1 MIHDTIYNI
10 TKNGYYIK
18 GEEIDTM
25 ENSFNKGVRNLK
37 NILIYILVAIVAL
50 FLINFVI
57 KGAFYI
63 GGAVLAIYII
73 YKLYTRGKVWFSQ
86 LSNSIK
92 KKKFEKEMAKVK
104 ENKGGIS
111 YIEAEIVKQS
121 NFDKINQKE
130 YEYIDVDYKDVNN

>member
-1 MIHDTIYNI
+1 
-10 TKNGYYIK
+10 
-18 GEEIDTM
+18 M

-73 YKLYTRGKVWFSQ
+73 YKLNTRGKVWFSQ